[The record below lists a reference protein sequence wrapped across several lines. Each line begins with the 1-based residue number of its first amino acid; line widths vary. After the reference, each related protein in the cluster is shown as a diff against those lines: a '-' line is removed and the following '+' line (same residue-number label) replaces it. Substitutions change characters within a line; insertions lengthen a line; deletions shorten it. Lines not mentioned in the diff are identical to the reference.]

1 MDWLLAEAKNRL
13 SEVMTLALTSGPQKI
28 RRRNQAVII
37 LSEGDYERLT
47 GARTSFKDYL
57 MQGPSFEELD
67 LTRDDSPSRDIG
79 FWTTVSQTVFPYP
92 LV

>member
-28 RRRNQAVII
+28 KRRNQAVII

-47 GARTSFKDYL
+47 GVRPSFKDYL
-57 MQGPSFEELD
+57 MQGPSFEGLD

-79 FWTTVSQTVFPYP
+79 
-92 LV
+92 L